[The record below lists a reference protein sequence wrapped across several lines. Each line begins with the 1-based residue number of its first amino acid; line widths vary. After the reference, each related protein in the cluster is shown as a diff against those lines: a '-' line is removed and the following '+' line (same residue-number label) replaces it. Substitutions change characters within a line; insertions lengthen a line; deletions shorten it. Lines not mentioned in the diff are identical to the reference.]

1 MFNKDQSTTTDNMEI
16 GDNAKDVLQVNG
28 PYIDMRS
35 DYLVIKEVFT
45 DLYNANNYKVQQE
58 LMSRVEDKINLLSYK
73 FSEAIEELK
82 AKDQNFNSD
91 DLMRNMNDP
100 SIQMLANQCL
110 YQSVYKNEDYT
121 VEILAKLLAEKVAQ
135 EKNDF
140 IIEDC
145 VESLKFISIN
155 DINFIS
161 FIFLINYIAYSFNG
175 YSVQNYFKQIQDLN
189 ISEEQ
194 KGNLI
199 EALTKKYIQLYNN
212 ICSYFLG
219 LNPSKTDYNYLM
231 NKGWF
236 YSNIIQMPTPI
247 ENLSQFLKKKDGS
260 NYSIIEIK
268 ELIPHLDEIWMKY
281 NGKEFQ
287 GNKLSATAMLLA
299 DINTKSIRQ
308 HVMK

>member
-1 MFNKDQSTTTDNMEI
+1 MN
-16 GDNAKDVLQVNG
+16 
-28 PYIDMRS
+28 
-35 DYLVIKEVFT
+35 
-45 DLYNANNYKVQQE
+45 
-58 LMSRVEDKINLLSYK
+58 IN
-73 FSEAIEELK
+73 
-82 AKDQNFNSD
+82 
-91 DLMRNMNDP
+91 
-100 SIQMLANQCL
+100 
-110 YQSVYKNEDYT
+110 
-121 VEILAKLLAEKVAQ
+121 
-135 EKNDF
+135 
-140 IIEDC
+140 
-145 VESLKFISIN
+145 
-155 DINFIS
+155 
-161 FIFLINYIAYSFNG
+161 
-175 YSVQNYFKQIQDLN
+175 
-189 ISEEQ
+189 EEQ

-199 EALTKKYIQLYNN
+199 EALTKQYIQLYNN

-247 ENLSQFLKKKDGS
+247 ENLSNFLKKKDGS